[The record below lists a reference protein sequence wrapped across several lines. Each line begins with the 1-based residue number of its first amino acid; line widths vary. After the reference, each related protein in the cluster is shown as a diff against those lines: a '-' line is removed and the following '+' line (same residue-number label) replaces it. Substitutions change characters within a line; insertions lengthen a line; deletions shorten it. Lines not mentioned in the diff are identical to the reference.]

1 MKKRLLCPALA
12 ICLLLQGCSGRMLF
26 GGDSREIDQLELVE
40 TLGFDASGDLT
51 TVTASTASAG
61 ETVLLKTEAVT
72 VSRAIREM
80 QNYTAKKYV
89 FYGHTRHILVGEA
102 AARRDLS
109 RYLEYLERDSDMRLD
124 TKLCIVQGSTAE
136 AAIRAVTSEDESAG
150 DLLDS
155 LERDVQLLS
164 ESYVFNVEEIARQ
177 LAKRNC
183 ALAAAVRLEKAVHTP
198 ENEDALTIQSSGYA
212 VLQDG
217 ELRYFIDTEL
227 ARGVNL
233 LIGRVGSDVVEAPDG
248 AGGQFAARLN
258 GASVRYRPEFADGK
272 LTGVGIAVNLRC
284 NLEELQTPVDLA
296 DEQVIEKL
304 EEGIAAVEAWRI
316 QAVLDRMQA
325 WNCDFCD
332 LQTRVRQ
339 AAPWRFDRMPV
350 PWETLFPE
358 LTFSLDVT
366 AALERTYDV
375 GVSPL
380 EHGEAEDDA

>member
-12 ICLLLQGCSGRMLF
+12 LCLLLQGCSGRMLF

-212 VLQDG
+212 VL
-217 ELRYFIDTEL
+217 
-227 ARGVNL
+227 
-233 LIGRVGSDVVEAPDG
+233 
-248 AGGQFAARLN
+248 
-258 GASVRYRPEFADGK
+258 
-272 LTGVGIAVNLRC
+272 
-284 NLEELQTPVDLA
+284 
-296 DEQVIEKL
+296 
-304 EEGIAAVEAWRI
+304 
-316 QAVLDRMQA
+316 RMG
-325 WNCDFCD
+325 NCDI
-332 LQTRVRQ
+332 L
-339 AAPWRFDRMPV
+339 
-350 PWETLFPE
+350 
-358 LTFSLDVT
+358 
-366 AALERTYDV
+366 
-375 GVSPL
+375 
-380 EHGEAEDDA
+380 